1 MSSMVGSKALA
12 LEEWCRGQGRQF
24 TRFDYAGC
32 GQSSGDFAEG
42 TLGSW
47 ADDALAVL
55 DTVTDGPQV
64 VVGASMGG
72 WIMLL
77 LALRRPERVAGLV
90 GVAAAP
96 DFVLRWQRLLD
107 DHQRQALEKNGCFW
121 RPSRYSEEP
130 YLVTRQLLEE
140 GRSHLLLQGDKQI
153 AITCPLRLLHGMR
166 DPDVPWQASLEL
178 CSRIAHDDVEVRL
191 VKAADHRMSR
201 PEDLRMLLAVVEEL
215 CARAGE

>member
-1 MSSMVGSKALA
+1 
-12 LEEWCRGQGRQF
+12 
-24 TRFDYAGC
+24 
-32 GQSSGDFAEG
+32 
-42 TLGSW
+42 
-47 ADDALAVL
+47 
-55 DTVTDGPQV
+55 
-64 VVGASMGG
+64 MGG

-107 DHQRQALEKNGCFW
+107 DRQRQAMEEDGQCW

-130 YLVTRQLLEE
+130 YLVTRRLLEE
-140 GRSHLLLQGDKQI
+140 GRRHLLLQGGEQI

-166 DPDVPWQASLEL
+166 DPDVPWRTSLEL

-201 PEDLRMLLAVVEEL
+201 PEDLRTLLAVVEEL
-215 CARAGE
+215 CTGSSE